1 MRLRLSVFLRFT
13 ALLLAFSLVACA
25 PLPPSPADLQAKR
38 FEPLPDKGVIYLFRN
53 HPDFSDEGT
62 ALTVDGSMQGTTY
75 PGTYMRLE
83 LPPGVHLISGFA
95 GDAGAIKVEAVPG
108 EIVFVQQSVMR
119 MFLGPP
125 QSRFRLVHPQYG
137 QDAVLRH
144 ELVGSR

>member
-108 EIVFVQQSVMR
+108 KKRIGFK
-119 MFLGPP
+119 
-125 QSRFRLVHPQYG
+125 YG
-137 QDAVLRH
+137 CQ
-144 ELVGSR
+144 